1 MPKPTLD
8 FEVMTITPAA
18 ASAML
23 DKHAHDR
30 NRTLRQRKIEMYADD
45 MKNKRW
51 DLNGETIIIASD
63 KTVLDG
69 HHRLWACVMA
79 GVPFTT
85 AVAHNI
91 DPDKFKSID
100 TGAPR
105 TGADVIHS
113 SGTHK
118 YQRQIATA
126 CALLIRYKAG
136 GLMHKVAPA
145 PRDISDYFD
154 AHPDVLT
161 WVEAA
166 SKGDMR
172 AFAPYIGACMYAA
185 GQGRW
190 RPKCVE
196 FVNGLISGA
205 ELPKGSP
212 ILALRNRLLSKGE
225 RLGTFERFALVI
237 QAWNAFDAGRT
248 LQRMQIFTGDTFP
261 KIRGCSA

>member
-1 MPKPTLD
+1 MKLD
-8 FEVMTITPAA
+8 FEVMTITPTM

-23 DKHAHDR
+23 DKHAHER
-30 NRTLRQRKIEMYADD
+30 NRTLRQRKIETYADD

-79 GVPFTT
+79 ETAFTT
-85 AVAHNI
+85 AVALNV

-118 YQRQIATA
+118 HQRQIATA
-126 CALLIRYKAG
+126 CALLLRYKGG
-136 GLMHKVAPA
+136 GLMHKVTPT

-154 AHPDVLT
+154 NHPDVLT
-161 WVEAA
+161 WVEAS
-166 SKGDMR
+166 SKGDVR
-172 AFAPYIGACMYAA
+172 AFAPQVGAVMYAA

-196 FVNGLISGA
+196 FVNGLVSGA
-205 ELPKGSP
+205 NLSKGSP
-212 ILALRNRLLSKGE
+212 ILALRNRLLAKGE
-225 RLGTFERFALVI
+225 RLDTFERFALVI
-237 QAWNAFDAGRT
+237 MAWNAYDEGRS
-248 LQRMQIFTGDTFP
+248 LQRMQMFKGDKFP
-261 KIRGCSA
+261 KIRGAHS